1 VSASHEAEK
10 DERTEAAPTEAVT
23 SNVIRGTLWS
33 FVGSILPQTYTLV
46 ASVVLARML
55 GADGLGQLTFITFT
69 ASTLGTLLTL
79 GFPNSVVRHVA
90 EAVGAGHA
98 DEVPALY
105 RWAWR
110 WGLAVALLAASC
122 LWLVAL
128 TGREPTAAWLLA
140 GVSSA
145 ALVLHQAPSVLLIG
159 ARRWRDAMIVGTST
173 GLVSL
178 IVRVV
183 VLMNGGGIVSMVAI
197 DAVFGLVNVL
207 LTSLL
212 ARRAL
217 QQLSAQP
224 RREPELIRRTIRF
237 GLVASISVVITWVV
251 FRRSEVFFLEYFSTP
266 DQIAIYSIPFS
277 LVATMLFLPQSI
289 SYVLAPTFATLFGAG
304 EMDRMRDGFARSVR
318 IVTLSTIVMTAY
330 VIVVGP
336 SAIRLFYGS
345 EFEDSGTILR
355 ILLLSFPLV
364 PLMTLSNGLLTSMGK
379 QWFAAG
385 AIAAAA
391 AVNIGLD
398 LVLINAFDAIG
409 AAVANSSAQVVGSIP
424 LVLYARRE
432 IGGLDL
438 GGRVLPRALVVS
450 AFASLLALPAV
461 LVLHPL
467 TAILVATAVFALAFL
482 AAARVVPVLLPA
494 DAQLLSDRAGARAR
508 GLPRA
513 VLQGVSGGRYVAAR
527 RG

>member
-1 VSASHEAEK
+1 VTTPQTTEK
-10 DERTEAAPTEAVT
+10 DTRHTSAATEAVT

-33 FVGSILPQTYTLV
+33 LLGSVLPQTYTLI
-46 ASVVLARML
+46 ASVILARTL

-69 ASTLGTLLTL
+69 AATLGTLLTL

-90 EAVGAGHA
+90 EAIGAGRA

-110 WGLAVALLAASC
+110 WAIVVALLAAVC

-128 TGREPTAAWLLA
+128 AGREPTAAWFLA
-140 GVSSA
+140 GITSA
-145 ALVLHQAPSVLLIG
+145 TLVLHQTPSVLLIG

-178 IVRVV
+178 VVRVL
-183 VLMNGGGIVSMVAI
+183 VLLNDGGIVSMVAI
-197 DAVFGLVNVL
+197 DAVFGSLNVL

-212 ARRAL
+212 ARRAVR
-217 QQLSAQP
+217 QLTTQP
-224 RREPELIRRTIRF
+224 RRDPELIRRTIRF

-289 SYVLAPTFATLFGAG
+289 SYVLTPTFATLFGAG
-304 EMDRMRDGFARSVR
+304 ETGRMRDGFARSVR
-318 IVTLSTIVMTAY
+318 IVTTSTIVMTAY
-330 VIVVGP
+330 VLVVGP
-336 SAIRLFYGS
+336 ATVRLFYGP
-345 EFEDSGTILR
+345 EFDESGTVLR

-379 QWFAAG
+379 QWFATA
-385 AIAAAA
+385 AIGMAAV
-391 AVNIGLD
+391 VNIGLD
-398 LVLINAFDAIG
+398 LVLISAYDAIG
-409 AAVANSSAQVVGSIP
+409 AAIANSSAQVVGSIP

-432 IGGLDL
+432 IGGLEL
-438 GGRVLPRALVVS
+438 GGLVFPRALVVS
-450 AFASLLALPAV
+450 AVAALLALPSV
-461 LVLHPL
+461 LVLAPL
-467 TAILVATAVFALAFL
+467 AGILVATAIFVLAFL
-482 AAARVVPVLLPA
+482 ALARIAPVLLTS
-494 DAQLLSDRAGARAR
+494 DAQVLSERAGARAR
-508 GLPRA
+508 GIPRA
-513 VLQGVSGGRYVAAR
+513 LLRGVSGGGYLLPR

>member
-1 VSASHEAEK
+1 
-10 DERTEAAPTEAVT
+10 
-23 SNVIRGTLWS
+23 
-33 FVGSILPQTYTLV
+33 
-46 ASVVLARML
+46 
-55 GADGLGQLTFITFT
+55 
-69 ASTLGTLLTL
+69 
-79 GFPNSVVRHVA
+79 
-90 EAVGAGHA
+90 
-98 DEVPALY
+98 
-105 RWAWR
+105 
-110 WGLAVALLAASC
+110 
-122 LWLVAL
+122 
-128 TGREPTAAWLLA
+128 
-140 GVSSA
+140 
-145 ALVLHQAPSVLLIG
+145 
-159 ARRWRDAMIVGTST
+159 
-173 GLVSL
+173 
-178 IVRVV
+178 
-183 VLMNGGGIVSMVAI
+183 
-197 DAVFGLVNVL
+197 
-207 LTSLL
+207 
-212 ARRAL
+212 
-217 QQLSAQP
+217 
-224 RREPELIRRTIRF
+224 
-237 GLVASISVVITWVV
+237 
-251 FRRSEVFFLEYFSTP
+251 
-266 DQIAIYSIPFS
+266 
-277 LVATMLFLPQSI
+277 
-289 SYVLAPTFATLFGAG
+289 
-304 EMDRMRDGFARSVR
+304 MRDGFARSVR

-482 AAARVVPVLLPA
+482 AAARVVPVLLAA